1 MKIDD
6 EGRYRFKTL
15 KPGAYRRIFISTLK
29 AKPTGSFR
37 RCFSPASRLMKK
49 TRFFWDLQSQS
60 AKSAGT
66 AQTMPPTKEIERDV
80 NF

>member
-1 MKIDD
+1 M
-6 EGRYRFKTL
+6 FF
-15 KPGAYRRIFISTLK
+15 PGEPLNEKDAL
-29 AKPTGSFR
+29 
-37 RCFSPASRLMKK
+37 
-49 TRFFWDLQSQS
+49 FWDLQSQS